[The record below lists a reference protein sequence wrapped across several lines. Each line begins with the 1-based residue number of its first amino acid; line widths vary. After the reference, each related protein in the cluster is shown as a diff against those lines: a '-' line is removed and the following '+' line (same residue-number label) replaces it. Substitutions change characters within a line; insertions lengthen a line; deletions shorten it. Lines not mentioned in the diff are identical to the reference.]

1 MAKKHNN
8 KGKRAKFKKIVA
20 GAALATFLVP
30 QVAYASG
37 SPQKEE
43 ESKKSLSIKLIVDG
57 MYGEN
62 GLKGASI
69 GIGYGPFSL
78 SANYSKS
85 NDRLVEELEIPLS
98 NGRQGVGTVK
108 DLDFSSFGIGLE
120 AYANKILFLGAGIN
134 FWNYTNSTV
143 EEIVSPNGDVLKSN
157 TASKPE
163 KETSGRFYGGLD
175 IPVSKAIGI
184 RIMGGYD
191 TKKGVWGGIGGRFKL
206 NKKPYKK

>member
-1 MAKKHNN
+1 MVKRSNR
-8 KGKRAKFKKIVA
+8 KGVGFKKT
-20 GAALATFLVP
+20 LATGAVLGTLLLP
-30 QVAYASG
+30 SKAIAKGYD

-43 ESKKSLSIKLIVDG
+43 ESKKPLIKLIVDG

-62 GLKGASI
+62 GLKGAGI

-85 NDRLVEELEIPLS
+85 NDRLVEELEVPLS
-98 NGRQGVGTVK
+98 NDRQGVGTVK
-108 DLDFSSFGIGLE
+108 DLDFSSLGIGVE

-143 EEIVSPNGDVLKSN
+143 EEIVSSDGDVLKSRI
-157 TASKPE
+157 ASKSK
-163 KETSGRFYGGLD
+163 KEISGRFHGGLD

-184 RIMGGYD
+184 RIIGGYD

-206 NKKPYKK
+206 NKKP

>member
-1 MAKKHNN
+1 MEKANN
-8 KGKRAKFKKIVA
+8 KSKRANFKKILA
-20 GAALATFLVP
+20 GAALAAFLSP
-30 QVAYASG
+30 TQVALASN
-37 SPQKEE
+37 SVKN
-43 ESKKSLSIKLIVDG
+43 SNKKSPSIKLIVDG

-62 GLKGASI
+62 GLKGAGI

-78 SANYSKS
+78 STNYSKS
-85 NDRLVEELEIPLS
+85 NDRIVEELEIPLS
-98 NGRQGVGTVK
+98 NGRRGVGTVK

-134 FWNYTNSTV
+134 FWNYTNSTI
-143 EEIVSPNGDVLKSN
+143 EEIVSSDGDVLKSN
-157 TASKPE
+157 TDSKPG

-184 RIMGGYD
+184 RIIGGYD

-206 NKKPYKK
+206 K